1 MRKFILVISLVLS
14 VVTNNA
20 NAQVKDSTFRK
31 WTVYIINMHGK
42 KVCYTVSFPI
52 SKSGNYKKRDEPYFM
67 VTYLGNDIAEVSTSS
82 GYKYKKGGKVELT
95 IGNKKLLMFAT
106 NELAWAKDSY
116 ADKDFISLM
125 KKQNILRVKG
135 RSKIGSY
142 SIDKYSLNGFTAS
155 YNRMKEACK

>member
-14 VVTNNA
+14 GIANNA
-20 NAQVKDSTFRK
+20 NAQVKDKTFK
-31 WTVYIINMHGK
+31 NWTVYITKIQDK

-82 GYKYKKGGKVELT
+82 GYKYKKGSKIELT
-95 IGNKKLLMFAT
+95 MGNKKLLMFAT

-125 KKQNILRVKG
+125 KKQNILRVRG
-135 RSKIGSY
+135 HSIIGSY
-142 SIDKYSLNGFTAS
+142 SVDKYSLNGFTAS
-155 YNRMKEACK
+155 YNRMKKVCQ